1 MGGLLGGVAAAM
13 ATTFVILYKDRDEF
27 LTMPQTL
34 ALGAAIAFAAA
45 LGDLFESAAGRDLAV
60 KDSRLLGGHVECST
74 ASTRSCGRPAAFYVI
89 LSFGHA

>member
-1 MGGLLGGVAAAM
+1 MGGLLGVAAAM

-45 LGDLFESAAGRDLAV
+45 LGDLFESAVKRDLAV
-60 KDSRLLGGHVECST
+60 KDSRLPATVECST
-74 ASTRSCGRPAAFYVI
+74 ASTRSCGRARRR
-89 LSFGHA
+89 ST